1 MNTQTFANQLFKI
14 FDLIQANL
22 HLTLLILG
30 LLWII
35 QIINYLT
42 GYRLNNLGI
51 YPRHLQGLPGILF
64 SPFLHGSFTHLFFNS
79 IPLLVLIDFMLLTGT
94 HHFLYLTLLIMLGSG
109 FATWLFARPSFHV
122 GASHVVMGYWGYLL
136 INAYQHPSIL
146 TVMLAILCVYYFGG
160 LLLSIFPQ
168 EEKTSWE
175 GHLFGFLTGITVV
188 YIEPFISI

>member
-14 FDLIQANL
+14 FDLIQANI

-35 QIINYLT
+35 QIINYIT

-51 YPRHLQGLPGILF
+51 YPRRIHGLTGILF

-79 IPLLVLIDFMLLTGT
+79 IPLFVLIDFMLLKGIN
-94 HHFLYLTLLIMLGSG
+94 HFLYLTLLIMLGSG
-109 FATWLFARPSFHV
+109 FATWLFARRGFHV
-122 GASHVVMGYWGYLL
+122 GASHVAMGYLGYLL
-136 INAYQHPSIL
+136 LNAYRHPSIL
-146 TVMLAILCVYYFGG
+146 TMMLAILCVYYFGG

-188 YIEPFISI
+188 YFKPFINI